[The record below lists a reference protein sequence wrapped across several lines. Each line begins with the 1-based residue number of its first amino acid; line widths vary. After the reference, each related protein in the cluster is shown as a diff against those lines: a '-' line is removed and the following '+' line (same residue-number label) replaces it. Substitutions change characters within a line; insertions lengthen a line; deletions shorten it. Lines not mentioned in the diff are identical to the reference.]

1 VDGAREGRNESATRR
16 SLWRHGDFMR
26 LWTGQS
32 VSLLGSQVTLLALPL
47 TAILLFHA
55 TAFQVGALSAVEFLP
70 FMLFGLPVGVL
81 VDRMRR
87 RPILIAADAGRFV
100 AIGSIPLAHALGMLH
115 LGQLYVVAFIF
126 GTGTVFFDVAYLAY
140 LPALVPRD
148 RLVEGNAKLEVS
160 RSGAQL
166 AGPGIAGVLVQA
178 LSAPGAMLAD
188 AVSYLASVASLSLVR
203 TKEPPVGPE
212 GGSPIPMRR
221 QIGEGLRYVRHQPL
235 IGPLVV
241 CVAILNFFSMMGEAV
256 LLLFAVRRLGL
267 SAGAIGVILSVGSVG
282 FVVGALVAERL
293 PRVFG
298 IGPALLGTAFMVG
311 LGAVFIPLSTVATA
325 PYLLVAYG
333 LISTFGSVVFSVNA
347 RSLMQSVVPPRLLG
361 RAFAT
366 HRFVSWSAN
375 PLGALVGGLLGSHLG
390 LRGTLWLA
398 AAGQLVAFIPP
409 LLSPVRRLVQLPEHD
424 ESAQVPLGDGTPIS
438 GRPT

>member
-1 VDGAREGRNESATRR
+1 
-16 SLWRHGDFMR
+16 
-26 LWTGQS
+26 
-32 VSLLGSQVTLLALPL
+32 
-47 TAILLFHA
+47 
-55 TAFQVGALSAVEFLP
+55 
-70 FMLFGLPVGVL
+70 
-81 VDRMRR
+81 MRR

-188 AVSYLASVASLSLVR
+188 AVSFLASVASLGLVR
-203 TKEPPVGPE
+203 TKEPPVAPEAGGPV
-212 GGSPIPMRR
+212 PMRR
-221 QIGEGLRYVRHQPL
+221 QIVEGLRYVRHQPL

-311 LGAVFIPLSTVATA
+311 LGAVFIPLSTRRHRPLPARGLRADLDVRLGGVLGERPEPDAVGRAAPSARPGLRHAPVRLVERQPVGCPGRRPPGQPPRTPWDAVAGRGRPAGGLHPTA
-325 PYLLVAYG
+325 AVARPAP
-333 LISTFGSVVFSVNA
+333 GSAPRPRRIGAGFHSA
-347 RSLMQSVVPPRLLG
+347 TGRRSLVGRL
-361 RAFAT
+361 
-366 HRFVSWSAN
+366 S
-375 PLGALVGGLLGSHLG
+375 
-390 LRGTLWLA
+390 
-398 AAGQLVAFIPP
+398 
-409 LLSPVRRLVQLPEHD
+409 
-424 ESAQVPLGDGTPIS
+424 
-438 GRPT
+438 

>member
-87 RPILIAADAGRFV
+87 RPILIAADAARFV

-188 AVSYLASVASLSLVR
+188 AVS
-203 TKEPPVGPE
+203 
-212 GGSPIPMRR
+212 
-221 QIGEGLRYVRHQPL
+221 
-235 IGPLVV
+235 
-241 CVAILNFFSMMGEAV
+241 
-256 LLLFAVRRLGL
+256 
-267 SAGAIGVILSVGSVG
+267 
-282 FVVGALVAERL
+282 
-293 PRVFG
+293 
-298 IGPALLGTAFMVG
+298 
-311 LGAVFIPLSTVATA
+311 
-325 PYLLVAYG
+325 
-333 LISTFGSVVFSVNA
+333 
-347 RSLMQSVVPPRLLG
+347 
-361 RAFAT
+361 
-366 HRFVSWSAN
+366 
-375 PLGALVGGLLGSHLG
+375 
-390 LRGTLWLA
+390 
-398 AAGQLVAFIPP
+398 
-409 LLSPVRRLVQLPEHD
+409 
-424 ESAQVPLGDGTPIS
+424 
-438 GRPT
+438 

>member
-1 VDGAREGRNESATRR
+1 
-16 SLWRHGDFMR
+16 
-26 LWTGQS
+26 
-32 VSLLGSQVTLLALPL
+32 
-47 TAILLFHA
+47 
-55 TAFQVGALSAVEFLP
+55 
-70 FMLFGLPVGVL
+70 
-81 VDRMRR
+81 
-87 RPILIAADAGRFV
+87 
-100 AIGSIPLAHALGMLH
+100 
-115 LGQLYVVAFIF
+115 
-126 GTGTVFFDVAYLAY
+126 
-140 LPALVPRD
+140 
-148 RLVEGNAKLEVS
+148 
-160 RSGAQL
+160 
-166 AGPGIAGVLVQA
+166 
-178 LSAPGAMLAD
+178 MLAD